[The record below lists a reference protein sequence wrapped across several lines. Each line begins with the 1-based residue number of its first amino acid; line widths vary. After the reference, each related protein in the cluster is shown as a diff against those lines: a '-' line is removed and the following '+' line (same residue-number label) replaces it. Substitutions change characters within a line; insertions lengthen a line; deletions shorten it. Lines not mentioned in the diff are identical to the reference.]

1 MKRIIAITLPLL
13 MLHACTPSPY
23 HISYIDLPGAKWD
36 ADSAII
42 FPLPVSQTDAD
53 VTLHIS
59 LRTTPD
65 VPCTDMTLRMDLLV
79 DKEED
84 TAARSMN
91 LQRQATS
98 AKLKAAHD
106 NTGQTDG
113 ATDKTKDKTAAD
125 QNNATLQTQA
135 TKTGAGTHQQ
145 GATASHPQQP
155 GNRQTQADATASP
168 SKQDNAWA
176 IKAERMAQRK
186 KLKPQ
191 LTAARRKAPLQAS
204 LSPSRECTRH
214 SHDDIADNPG
224 TLPVFSRL
232 VPIHLYEGERPIG
245 AGMQIH
251 VSSSEAQT
259 LHLEAG
265 RRYTLRLTHT
275 MRQNPFPAVP
285 SVGILLEN

>member
-113 ATDKTKDKTAAD
+113 ATDKTKDKTAAGLNNTAAAG
-125 QNNATLQTQA
+125 QNNATLQ
-135 TKTGAGTHQQ
+135 
-145 GATASHPQQP
+145 P
-155 GNRQTQADATASP
+155 QADATAQRPTGHKQTQALSAHTASQ

-191 LTAARRKAPLQAS
+191 LTSARRKAPLQAS

-214 SHDDIADNPG
+214 SQDAIADDPSM
-224 TLPVFSRL
+224 LPVFSRL

-245 AGMQIH
+245 AGMQIR

>member
-84 TAARSMN
+84 TACRSMN

-106 NTGQTDG
+106 NNGQTDG
-113 ATDKTKDKTAAD
+113 ATDKTKDKTAAGLNNATAAG

-135 TKTGAGTHQQ
+135 LSAH
-145 GATASHPQQP
+145 TASQ
-155 GNRQTQADATASP
+155 

-176 IKAERMAQRK
+176 IKAERK

-245 AGMQIH
+245 AGMQIR